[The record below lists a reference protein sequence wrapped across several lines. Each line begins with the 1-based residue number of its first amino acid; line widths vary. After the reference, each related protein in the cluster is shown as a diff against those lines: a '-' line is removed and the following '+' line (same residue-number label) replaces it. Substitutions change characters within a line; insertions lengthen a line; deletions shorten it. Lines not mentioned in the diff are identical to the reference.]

1 MPNPETG
8 KHKGFGFIEFED
20 PSAAQRALM
29 NQIVI
34 AGRQVRYCSQYH
46 INIDNNHHTIM
57 NYTQFSLTYMRR

>member
-34 AGRQVRYCSQYH
+34 AGRQVRHCSR
-46 INIDNNHHTIM
+46 NITSTLIIITIL
-57 NYTQFSLTYMRR
+57 S

>member
-34 AGRQVRYCSQYH
+34 AGRQVRYCSQYY
-46 INIDNNHHTIM
+46 INIEIIITIL
-57 NYTQFSLTYMRR
+57 S